1 MKNFKKPSTYK
12 KVDFE
17 FRDGTIREASEKYD
31 SKTFTYQQISNSNY
45 LMSGFNRPGNESL
58 LHYNF
63 LLTMK
68 YCLQCGFLYKDDLR
82 SIVPDEQL
90 IKLEDIGEI
99 AFEGDRILSL
109 TGESI
114 ITNTVTFKLRKKFEN
129 LYIYPNGVKSDKI
142 QVIESGK
149 YYDLYYKDKNP
160 KEYIGTP
167 ISNNGLI
174 NKATLRVG

>member
-1 MKNFKKPSTYK
+1 MKNLNKASTYK
-12 KVDFE
+12 KVNFE

-45 LMSGFNRPGNESL
+45 LMSGFKRPGNESL

-68 YCLQCGFLYKDDLR
+68 YCLQCGFLHKDDLR
-82 SIVPDEQL
+82 GIVPDEQL
-90 IKLEDIGEI
+90 IKLKDIGEV

-109 TGESI
+109 TGEGI

-129 LYIYPNGVKSDKI
+129 LYIYLNGDKSDKI

-149 YYDLYYKDKNP
+149 YM
-160 KEYIGTP
+160 E
-167 ISNNGLI
+167 
-174 NKATLRVG
+174 

>member
-1 MKNFKKPSTYK
+1 MKNLKKPSIYK
-12 KVDFE
+12 KVNFE
-17 FRDGTIREASEKYD
+17 FRDGTIRGASEKYD

-68 YCLQCGFLYKDDLR
+68 YCLQCGFLCKDDLR
-82 SIVPDEQL
+82 SVVPNKQL
-90 IKLEDIGEI
+90 SKLEDIGEI
-99 AFEGDRILSL
+99 EFEGDRILSL
-109 TGESI
+109 TGEGI

-129 LYIYPNGVKSDKI
+129 LYIYPKGDKSDKI

-149 YYDLYYKDKNP
+149 YYDLYYKDKKP

-174 NKATLRVG
+174 ANATLRVG